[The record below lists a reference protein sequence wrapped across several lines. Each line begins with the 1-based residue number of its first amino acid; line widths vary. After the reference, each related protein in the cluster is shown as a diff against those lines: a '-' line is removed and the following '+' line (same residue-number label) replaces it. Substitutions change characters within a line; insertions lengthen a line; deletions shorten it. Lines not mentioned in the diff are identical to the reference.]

1 MKQKSINN
9 AQAVEMFPGI
19 TRRTLTYNDQAM
31 LCHFEVKKGATIPL
45 HNHPPVQIGM
55 VTAGKMRFFGETDAD
70 EWHTKVTRRLE
81 VTDAD
86 EFIAAAGDGYVLES
100 NKPHGGEALE
110 DSVLIEV
117 FTPSRPEYAEF

>member
-1 MKQKSINN
+1 MKQKSIAN

-70 EWHTKVTRRLE
+70 E
-81 VTDAD
+81 
-86 EFIAAAGDGYVLES
+86 FIAAAGEGYVLES